1 METQWKHASYVA
13 FRDCVSRPVLFL
25 GKDASSRARRRRTE
39 GKKKEKK
46 KRKSEQGEKE
56 ERNRGWESIRQMA
69 TWLKFA
75 EQETTQITVLL
86 LSITPLLP
94 FSRFSSSFRSF
105 SSFSLSSLHF
115 TVRRS
120 KSHFRLK
127 RNSARDRVEE
137 SISHRVF
144 FFFFKDTANCKKIYI
159 YFISMR
165 KSIV

>member
-39 GKKKEKK
+39 EKKKEKK

-144 FFFFKDTANCKKIYI
+144 FFLRIQQIVKKYI
-159 YFISMR
+159 FFISTR

>member
-1 METQWKHASYVA
+1 
-13 FRDCVSRPVLFL
+13 
-25 GKDASSRARRRRTE
+25 
-39 GKKKEKK
+39 
-46 KRKSEQGEKE
+46 
-56 ERNRGWESIRQMA
+56 MA

-144 FFFFKDTANCKKIYI
+144 FFLRIQQIVKKYI
-159 YFISMR
+159 FFISTR

>member
-1 METQWKHASYVA
+1 
-13 FRDCVSRPVLFL
+13 
-25 GKDASSRARRRRTE
+25 
-39 GKKKEKK
+39 
-46 KRKSEQGEKE
+46 
-56 ERNRGWESIRQMA
+56 MA

-86 LSITPLLP
+86 LSITLLP

-144 FFFFKDTANCKKIYI
+144 FFFKDTANCKKIYI
-159 YFISMR
+159 FYFNAKEYS
-165 KSIV
+165 VE

>member
-25 GKDASSRARRRRTE
+25 GKDASSRAEKENRE
-39 GKKKEKK
+39 KKKEKK

-75 EQETTQITVLL
+75 EQETTQITVL
-86 LSITPLLP
+86 SITLLLP

-144 FFFFKDTANCKKIYI
+144 FFLRIQQIVKKYI
-159 YFISMR
+159 FFISTR